1 MRIVKLN
8 EDSKKNILEDLL
20 KRSPNNYDQYAD
32 SVNEIL
38 SNVKENG
45 DKAIFDYTKKFDGA
59 DINAENILVTKEEIQ
74 EAYDSLENKEL
85 VDIIRKSL
93 NNIKVYHEKQKQ
105 YSWFDSKPDGSLLG
119 QKVTPIARVGVYVP
133 GGKAA
138 YPSSVL
144 MNVIPAKVAA
154 YLDVYDVP
162 V

>member
-93 NNIKVYHEKQKQ
+93 NNIK
-105 YSWFDSKPDGSLLG
+105 
-119 QKVTPIARVGVYVP
+119 
-133 GGKAA
+133 
-138 YPSSVL
+138 
-144 MNVIPAKVAA
+144 AKTI
-154 YLDVYDVP
+154 
-162 V
+162 

>member
-138 YPSSVL
+138 YPSSV
-144 MNVIPAKVAA
+144 
-154 YLDVYDVP
+154 
-162 V
+162 

>member
-74 EAYDSLENKEL
+74 KRM
-85 VDIIRKSL
+85 I
-93 NNIKVYHEKQKQ
+93 H
-105 YSWFDSKPDGSLLG
+105 
-119 QKVTPIARVGVYVP
+119 
-133 GGKAA
+133 
-138 YPSSVL
+138 
-144 MNVIPAKVAA
+144 
-154 YLDVYDVP
+154 
-162 V
+162 

>member
-20 KRSPNNYDQYAD
+20 KRSPNNYDQYTD

-59 DINAENILVTKEEIQ
+59 DINAENILVTKEEIE

-119 QKVTPIARVGVYVP
+119 QKVTPIARVGVYV
-133 GGKAA
+133 
-138 YPSSVL
+138 VR
-144 MNVIPAKVAA
+144 
-154 YLDVYDVP
+154 
-162 V
+162 

>member
-74 EAYDSLENKEL
+74 E
-85 VDIIRKSL
+85 
-93 NNIKVYHEKQKQ
+93 IK
-105 YSWFDSKPDGSLLG
+105 
-119 QKVTPIARVGVYVP
+119 
-133 GGKAA
+133 
-138 YPSSVL
+138 
-144 MNVIPAKVAA
+144 
-154 YLDVYDVP
+154 
-162 V
+162 